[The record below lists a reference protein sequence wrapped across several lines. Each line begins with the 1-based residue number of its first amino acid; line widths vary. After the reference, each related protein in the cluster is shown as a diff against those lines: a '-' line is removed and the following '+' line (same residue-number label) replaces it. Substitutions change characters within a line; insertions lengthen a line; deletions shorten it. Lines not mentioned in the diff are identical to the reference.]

1 MVGRAVPSPN
11 RRYRRVWPPRTKGQH
26 LSNPYAQHQLKLI
39 RHTGA
44 LILWQQ
50 RTYVVSGTREQCE
63 AAYKSAQTYNLLVGW
78 WSLVSLLAMNWIALI
93 SNFNAIRRVRAAA
106 DGRPFPTARTPSP
119 IQPFP
124 GDPYRRAGIQTRPG
138 RDCVTGTV
146 RRGPTGPIRHVTANV
161 DGCPGSASS
170 SPPCTAGDHTVFC
183 AVTWLLP
190 AYPGG
195 VHPEAGLHLPGV
207 AFGHDWLTGTSR
219 YSGLLEHLA
228 SWGIVAAA
236 PDSER
241 GLAPSVLN
249 LAFDLGVALDIV
261 AGVRLGPGKISVHP
275 AKLGL
280 VGHGF
285 GGSAAVFAAAGLTGT
300 HVKSVAA
307 IFPTVTNPAAEQPA
321 ATLDVPG
328 LILTAPG
335 DPKTLTSNALGLSR
349 AWDKA
354 TLRIVSKA
362 RAGGL
367 VEGRRLTKVLGLPG
381 PHRRTQ
387 RSVRALLTGY
397 LLYTLGGDK
406 TYRRF
411 ADPDLQLP
419 KTDPIDPEA
428 PPITPGRRS

>member
-1 MVGRAVPSPN
+1 M
-11 RRYRRVWPPRTKGQH
+11 PRIR
-26 LSNPYAQHQLKLI
+26 KLVA
-39 RHTGA
+39 A
-44 LILWQQ
+44 LH
-50 RTYVVSGTREQCE
+50 
-63 AAYKSAQTYNLLVGW
+63 
-78 WSLVSLLAMNWIALI
+78 
-93 SNFNAIRRVRAAA
+93 
-106 DGRPFPTARTPSP
+106 
-119 IQPFP
+119 
-124 GDPYRRAGIQTRPG
+124 
-138 RDCVTGTV
+138 
-146 RRGPTGPIRHVTANV
+146 RRGPHRVLR
-161 DGCPGSASS
+161 
-170 SPPCTAGDHTVFC
+170 GDL
-183 AVTWLLP
+183 ALP
-190 AYPGG
+190 AYPGWCTPRG
-195 VHPEAGLHLPGV
+195 GLHLPGV